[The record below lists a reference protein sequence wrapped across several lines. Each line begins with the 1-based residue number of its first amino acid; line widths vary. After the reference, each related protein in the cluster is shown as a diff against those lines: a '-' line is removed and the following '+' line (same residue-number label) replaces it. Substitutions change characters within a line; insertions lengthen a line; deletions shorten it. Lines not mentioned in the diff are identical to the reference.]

1 MGYYIPRQKIRE
13 LKNPKF
19 RNYFW
24 ENWAYEGYIP
34 GILLMFLG
42 IALSII
48 EIVRIVYG
56 ITHRGIRKKESLIF
70 FRYTS
75 NSIKKNLFFEQTIMT
90 VLGIL
95 ILQFF
100 MKAFYG
106 KWTQTIFQS
115 ELRSF
120 IIGRGLIRQICLV

>member
-48 EIVRIVYG
+48 EIVRIIYG
-56 ITHRGIRKKESLIF
+56 ITHRGIRKKKSVFMFSL
-70 FRYTS
+70 
-75 NSIKKNLFFEQTIMT
+75 
-90 VLGIL
+90 
-95 ILQFF
+95 
-100 MKAFYG
+100 
-106 KWTQTIFQS
+106 
-115 ELRSF
+115 
-120 IIGRGLIRQICLV
+120 

>member
-34 GILLMFLG
+34 GVLLMFLG
-42 IALSII
+42 IALSVI

-70 FRYTS
+70 FDIHLILS
-75 NSIKKNLFFEQTIMT
+75 KKNL
-90 VLGIL
+90 LN
-95 ILQFF
+95 
-100 MKAFYG
+100 
-106 KWTQTIFQS
+106 
-115 ELRSF
+115 
-120 IIGRGLIRQICLV
+120 RQL